1 MRFLKTNTAV
11 RLTVGPFLDKTDGV
25 TPETAL
31 TVTSCKLTLMVDDG
45 NVPTLVL
52 DTAPTASGG
61 ANDMVHVTGDD
72 AGFYDLELAAG
83 NVNYLGRAMLA
94 ITDAATHCPV
104 FHEFMILPANVYDSL
119 VLGTDTL
126 QADVTQWL
134 GTAAATPTVAGVPE
148 VDLTHISGSA
158 VSTSTAQLGVNA
170 VQAGGTAWGSG
181 AITAASIANGAIDAA
196 TFAADVDAEILSYL
210 VDDATRIDA
219 SALNTHS
226 AITAA
231 GIADAVW
238 DEDATAHQTQGT
250 FGQAI
255 GDPGADTDTIWGLAN
270 TNLNATV
277 GSRASQTSVD
287 TIDDLLDTEISTLT
301 TELAKVPKSDGT
313 ASWNATALA
322 AIQSEAND
330 ALVAYDPPTKA
341 ELDSAVAPLAL
352 EATLAT
358 VDNLIDTEI
367 STLIT
372 MLTGIVPVN
381 GTIGATG
388 NSTTALH
395 LDGIAWADDGPNSM
409 LLTIQDVSTGLY
421 YSRWIEDFATTG
433 DIATVATLPFT
444 PEASVDKY
452 WLTPVRADVTG
463 GSGLDAA
470 GVRAAIGLASA
481 NLDTQLDALPTAAE
495 NRAEMDSNST
505 QLAAI
510 VADTNE
516 LQTDDYPT
524 TLATLATAAE
534 LAKVPKSD
542 GTSSWNATALAA
554 IQSEANDALVAQ
566 NLDHLVKAAV
576 DTDFATTVHLDSV
589 IGHLADAGTTATF
602 DRTTDSAEALQA
614 AIDTIDNF
622 LDTEIAAILE
632 DTGTTLQAELDGI
645 QADTEDIQARL
656 PAALTAGGNIKAD
669 VLAVSGDTT
678 AADRLEALMDGIIV
692 AQVNDVSATTT
703 SFVAAGFTEATN
715 DHFNGRLITFISGAL
730 SGQQTSITD
739 YVGAT
744 QTLTVSAL
752 TEAPANDDFFVIH

>member
-1 MRFLKTNTAV
+1 MRFLRTNTAI

-25 TPETAL
+25 TPETTL
-31 TVTSCKLTLMVDDG
+31 TVTSCKLTLMVDNG

-134 GTAAATPTVAGVPE
+134 GTAAATPTTAGVPE
-148 VDLTHISGSA
+148 VDITHISGSA

-313 ASWNATALA
+313 ATWNATALA

-367 STLIT
+367 GTLIT

-433 DIATVATLPFT
+433 DLATVATLPFT
-444 PEASVDKY
+444 PEA
-452 WLTPVRADVTG
+452 
-463 GSGLDAA
+463 
-470 GVRAAIGLASA
+470 
-481 NLDTQLDALPTAAE
+481 
-495 NRAEMDSNST
+495 
-505 QLAAI
+505 
-510 VADTNE
+510 
-516 LQTDDYPT
+516 
-524 TLATLATAAE
+524 
-534 LAKVPKSD
+534 
-542 GTSSWNATALAA
+542 
-554 IQSEANDALVAQ
+554 
-566 NLDHLVKAAV
+566 
-576 DTDFATTVHLDSV
+576 
-589 IGHLADAGTTATF
+589 
-602 DRTTDSAEALQA
+602 
-614 AIDTIDNF
+614 
-622 LDTEIAAILE
+622 
-632 DTGTTLQAELDGI
+632 
-645 QADTEDIQARL
+645 
-656 PAALTAGGNIKAD
+656 
-669 VLAVSGDTT
+669 
-678 AADRLEALMDGIIV
+678 
-692 AQVNDVSATTT
+692 
-703 SFVAAGFTEATN
+703 
-715 DHFNGRLITFISGAL
+715 
-730 SGQQTSITD
+730 
-739 YVGAT
+739 
-744 QTLTVSAL
+744 
-752 TEAPANDDFFVIH
+752 

>member
-148 VDLTHISGSA
+148 VDITHISGSA

-231 GIADAVW
+231 GIADVVW

-287 TIDDLLDTEISTLT
+287 TIDDLLDTEVAALT

-313 ASWNATALA
+313 A
-322 AIQSEAND
+322 
-330 ALVAYDPPTKA
+330 
-341 ELDSAVAPLAL
+341 
-352 EATLAT
+352 
-358 VDNLIDTEI
+358 
-367 STLIT
+367 
-372 MLTGIVPVN
+372 
-381 GTIGATG
+381 
-388 NSTTALH
+388 
-395 LDGIAWADDGPNSM
+395 
-409 LLTIQDVSTGLY
+409 
-421 YSRWIEDFATTG
+421 
-433 DIATVATLPFT
+433 
-444 PEASVDKY
+444 
-452 WLTPVRADVTG
+452 
-463 GSGLDAA
+463 
-470 GVRAAIGLASA
+470 
-481 NLDTQLDALPTAAE
+481 
-495 NRAEMDSNST
+495 
-505 QLAAI
+505 
-510 VADTNE
+510 
-516 LQTDDYPT
+516 
-524 TLATLATAAE
+524 
-534 LAKVPKSD
+534 
-542 GTSSWNATALAA
+542 SWNATALAA

-602 DRTTDSAEALQA
+602 DRTTDSAEAIQA

-632 DTGTTLQAELDGI
+632 DTGSTLQAELDGI

-678 AADRLEALMDGIIV
+678 AADRLEALMDGTIV
-692 AQVNDVSATTT
+692 AQVNDVGASTTA
-703 SFVAAGFTEATN
+703 FIADGFTEATN
-715 DHFNGRLITFISGAL
+715 DHFIGRLITFISGAL
-730 SGQQTSITD
+730 SGQQTAITD

-744 QTLTVSAL
+744 QTFTVTAL